1 MFCKNCGKEL
11 PEESSFC
18 PYCMTKF
25 TKETPVEPIS
35 NKKSFNKKPV
45 IIAVAV
51 IVAIALAVSGIF
63 IAQKFN
69 NEKTPDSPGK
79 PKTTTASEIKKPSGK
94 VKSPA
99 DDTSLGLSL
108 LQSHSTA
115 SDLGDTEKL
124 LLDYFGGDY
133 FDLTYDSLKT
143 KHKYYK
149 NAKVRFTG
157 SVKKVIKK
165 SGHNYT
171 LLIEYG
177 TEQGFD
183 GIMYYTGDYATV
195 ECTFTEF
202 KILPGQILRLF
213 GIFKGLETNSLNGEK
228 VDIPSFTA
236 TNVRNYNFLDTAKYS
251 KDELMAVAEYIFGKG
266 TTLRTCSN
274 EDFEFLRDD
283 FYDDISTR
291 YFVSELFH
299 LGSKDFQ
306 KFAFYN
312 NPGGFLID
320 CKTEIDVTR
329 LFTVSADFEHYYV
342 TTNYLNTNS
351 LIFECYNKSFEKI
364 WSREFTDS
372 AYFAGDSTE
381 NYIYLSIG
389 EKLYI
394 LDAKTGKDAIEPKT
408 VGEKIDIR
416 KLTDGI
422 LLISSNAQ
430 NAIVKLDLEGNELWK
445 ISSGIEAYTS
455 HVQIIGDKYVIQKGI
470 FDELDL
476 PMEVITTI
484 VTPEGEMIANTTEY

>member
-11 PEESSFC
+11 PDESSFC

-69 NEKTPDSPGK
+69 KEKIPDSSGK
-79 PKTTTASEIKKPSGK
+79 VKTTTASEIKKPSDK

-108 LQSHSTA
+108 LQTHSTA

-133 FDLTYDSLKT
+133 FSLTYESLKENQ
-143 KHKYYK
+143 KYLK
-149 NAKVRFTG
+149 NSKVRFTG

-165 SGHNYT
+165 SGHKYT

-177 TEQGFD
+177 TAQGFD

-202 KILPGQILRLF
+202 EILPGQILRLF
-213 GIFKGLETNSLNGEK
+213 GIYKGLETNSLNGEK

-236 TNVRNYNFLDTAKYS
+236 TNVRNYNFLDAAKYS
-251 KDELMAVAEYIFGKG
+251 KDELTAVAEYIFGKG

-283 FYDDISTR
+283 FYEDDSTS

-312 NPGGFLID
+312 NEGGFLID
-320 CKTEIDVTR
+320 CKTEKDVTR

-351 LIFECYNKSFEKI
+351 LTFECYDRNFQKV

-372 AYFAGDSTE
+372 AYFVGDSTE

-394 LDAKTGKDAIEPKT
+394 LDARTGKDAIEPKT

-422 LLISSNAQ
+422 LLISSTAQ
-430 NAIVKLDLEGNELWK
+430 NAIVKLDLKGNELWK
-445 ISSGIEAYTS
+445 ISSGIEAYNS
-455 HVQIIGDKYVIQKGI
+455 HVQVIGDKYIIQKFNI
-470 FDELDL
+470 ERLDL
-476 PMEVITTI
+476 PTDLITTI
-484 VTPEGEMIANTTEY
+484 VTPEGDMIANTTEY